1 MFNKIN
7 IKDFSFQMYFS
18 TSIIM
23 LFWIILY
30 MLTYNL
36 KQYWHY
42 FLHFLQKNYL
52 IIFSISF
59 IFLFLLFWK
68 IKYNITKNITNIDD
82 FNSYFYFLNFNNL
95 IILFSLMIDFSMY
108 KILWIIILYFSFFI
122 LWFFTYQNN
131 TNLNKKMMNVTLFI
145 NILICIMYFLIYWLF
160 KYETNKIL

>member
-1 MFNKIN
+1 MFYKIN

-18 TSIIM
+18 NSIIM
-23 LFWIILY
+23 LFWILLY

-36 KQYWHY
+36 NQYWYY

-59 IFLFLLFWK
+59 VFLFLLFWK

-95 IILFSLMIDFSMY
+95 IILFSLIIDFSVY
-108 KILWIIILYFSFFI
+108 KILWIIFLYFSFFI

-131 TNLNKKMMNVTLFI
+131 TNLNKKMMNITLFI

-160 KYETNKIL
+160 KYETNKFL

>member
-1 MFNKIN
+1 MLYKIN

-18 TSIIM
+18 NSIIM
-23 LFWIILY
+23 LFWILLY

-36 KQYWHY
+36 DQYWHY

-131 TNLNKKMMNVTLFI
+131 TNLNKKMINVTLFI

-160 KYETNKIL
+160 KYETNKFL